1 MIVKSFPGFD
11 LRAVMIPLT
20 EQITGRSAA
29 GLRMLLAAVGV
40 VLLIGCVNITNLL
53 LVRTTSR
60 RREMAV
66 RSAIGASSKRLVR
79 QSLAETIVLCS
90 FGGLAA
96 LAIAHVVLQGIFA
109 YAPVDLP
116 RMDEVRLDT
125 RVFGFTLLL
134 SLLTSIACG
143 VLPAWQLAKA
153 DPLEAMKSATRTT
166 TSGRAT
172 GRLRSMLVVAEVA
185 LSAVCLVAAGLLLHS
200 FVKLLS
206 VDPGF
211 RSERVIALDIT
222 LPGARY
228 PTGPKR
234 GAFHHAVLG
243 EVASIPGV
251 TSAGTT
257 SGLPMTAR
265 GGNSAI
271 IVEGVTAQ
279 LFERPIA
286 DIRGVNPDFF
296 RTMSIPLRSGVLFS
310 ESDGDRLTAVI
321 SASLAER
328 AWPGQD
334 PIGKKFRFGAPQAPQ
349 YEVVGV
355 VGDVRGAMLSGSQQF
370 PTVYVPYWRRAFNQ
384 FTLVVKTTDDVAAT
398 YALVRQAIRRLDS
411 ELPIPALRTMDDV
424 VMASVAPRE
433 FQMRLVLSFGIV
445 ALLLASLGIYAVV
458 SHSVAQRT
466 SEIGIRIALGA
477 APPRIANAVLRDAMS
492 PVGIGLAAGLIIA
505 VAGGRT
511 LQAMLFG
518 VTPTDGVTLVSVIVV
533 LLSVGLAASYVPA
546 RRAMRVDPMVALRTE

>member
-1 MIVKSFPGFD
+1 
-11 LRAVMIPLT
+11 
-20 EQITGRSAA
+20 
-29 GLRMLLAAVGV
+29 
-40 VLLIGCVNITNLL
+40 
-53 LVRTTSR
+53 
-60 RREMAV
+60 MAV
-66 RSAIGASSKRLVR
+66 RSAIGASSKRLLR
-79 QSLAETIVLCS
+79 QSLAETSVLCLL
-90 FGGLAA
+90 GGLAA
-96 LAIAHVVLQGIFA
+96 LAIAHGVLQGVLA
-109 YAPVDLP
+109 YAPVDFP

-125 RVFGFTLLL
+125 RLFGFTLVL
-134 SLLTSIACG
+134 SLLTSLACG

-153 DPLEAMKSATRTT
+153 DPLEAMKAAARTT

-172 GRLRSMLVVAEVA
+172 GRLRSMLVTAEVA
-185 LSAVCLVAAGLLLHS
+185 LSAICLVAAGLLLHS
-200 FVKLLS
+200 FVKLLN

-211 RSERVIALDIT
+211 RSERVIALDLT
-222 LPGARY
+222 LPAARY

-234 GAFHHAVLG
+234 GAFHRAVLDA
-243 EVASIPGV
+243 VAPIPGV

-257 SGLPMTAR
+257 NGLPMTAR

-271 IVEGVTAQ
+271 LVEGVTAQ
-279 LFERPIA
+279 LFERPLA

-328 AWPGQD
+328 AWSGQD
-334 PIGKKFRFGAPQAPQ
+334 PIGKKFGFGAPQAPL

-370 PTVYVPYWRRAFNQ
+370 PNVYVPYWRRAFNE

-411 ELPIPALRTMDDV
+411 ELPIPAMRTMDDV
-424 VMASVAPRE
+424 VMASIAPRQ

-466 SEIGIRIALGA
+466 SEIGIRLAIGA
-477 APPRIANAVLRDAMS
+477 APQRIAGAVLRHAML
-492 PVGIGLAAGLIIA
+492 PVVTGMAAALFIVA
-505 VAGGRT
+505 AGGRA

-518 VTPTDGVTLVSVIVV
+518 VTPTDAMTLVSVTA
-533 LLSVGLAASYVPA
+533 LLMSVGLAASYFPA